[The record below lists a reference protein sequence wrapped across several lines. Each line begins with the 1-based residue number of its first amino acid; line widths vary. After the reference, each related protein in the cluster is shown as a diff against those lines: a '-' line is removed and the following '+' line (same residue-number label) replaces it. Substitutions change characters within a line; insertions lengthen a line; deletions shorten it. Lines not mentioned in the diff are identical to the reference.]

1 MDFERAVGILN
12 RLLLEENPESF
23 NASWI
28 IARAPAVYRYI
39 HKNVRTEH
47 DEIDWDSVTRELD
60 WDFQKRWA
68 GRWRRNREPYESQ
81 AEVDVIFKK
90 YQDKIYIFIASQNKE
105 DRQLRDKII
114 VPLVRIA
121 QRGNALALQQALT
134 LIRYTV
140 DDWVERFFVLN
151 RWSSYSEELDEQLA
165 ACVRRY
171 RFTGS
176 FFGYVFKTLE
186 YRGRGLQYMQSLDRE
201 TFTGRSLSESV
212 VQDPDTGEARLYR
225 KDMSFSPEAT
235 P

>member
-12 RLLLEENPESF
+12 TLLLKENPTSF
-23 NASWI
+23 NTSWI

-39 HKNVRTEH
+39 HKHVRSEH
-47 DEIDWDSVTRELD
+47 DEIDWDAVTRGLD
-60 WDFQKRWA
+60 WDFQRRWV
-68 GRWRRNREPYESQ
+68 GRQRRDKCPYESQ

-90 YQDKIYIFIASQNKE
+90 YQDKIYIFIASQNE
-105 DRQLRDKII
+105 DDRRLRDKII

-121 QRGNALALQQALT
+121 QRGNTLARQQALT

-151 RWSSYSEELDEQLA
+151 RWSSYGEELDEQLA

-201 TFTGRSLSESV
+201 TFTGKTLAESV
-212 VQDPDTGEARLYR
+212 VEDPDTGEARLYR
-225 KDMSFSPEAT
+225 KGMSFSREST
-235 P
+235 